1 MSDTSESWAVE
12 EYIEDA
18 IVAYLESVITS
29 GLNIYEAWTDTKI
42 EYPCAVV
49 HAGDS
54 DNVSG
59 TRFNG
64 VRQVQVSVAV
74 MSEAK
79 TQGDLTA
86 RLANRDARDK
96 VIDAL
101 AQEPLATELNSA
113 SSGGVSFSDAM
124 ITGITR
130 SVDTDK
136 RVFVSEINLE
146 VIAAPA
152 EITTTTTTTAG

>member
-1 MSDTSESWAVE
+1 
-12 EYIEDA
+12 
-18 IVAYLESVITS
+18 
-29 GLNIYEAWTDTKI
+29 
-42 EYPCAVV
+42 
-49 HAGDS
+49 
-54 DNVSG
+54 
-59 TRFNG
+59 
-64 VRQVQVSVAV
+64 VRQVQVSIAV

-79 TQGDLTA
+79 TQGSLTA

-96 VIDAL
+96 VIGAL
-101 AQEPLATELNSA
+101 AQEPLATDLNTA
-113 SSGGVSFSDAM
+113 STGGVSFSDAM